1 MHNHT
6 VKTNLV
12 KRLLT
17 CLICSLILV
26 QSSFAHEG
34 ENHQHEH
41 QATAKD
47 LEAQSHSI
55 QGLLVP
61 FLLFNYLQLAYEYK
75 ISPKLGV
82 RADGVVLLSYGGSAL
97 GGSLALSYI
106 AVESRSDRASHGLE
120 LDLGVG
126 TFIGGGGHCNADL
139 YDCST
144 KSGNVLRSFVGY
156 RYQKFSGYQ
165 FRMGLSPVVTMKG
178 SWMVL
183 PEMTF
188 GVSF

>member
-17 CLICSLILV
+17 SLICSLILV

-34 ENHQHEH
+34 ENHQHEY

-61 FLLFNYLQLAYEYK
+61 FLLFNSLQLAYEYK
-75 ISPKLGV
+75 INPKLGV
-82 RADGVVLLSYGGSAL
+82 RADGIVLLSLGGSVL

-106 AVESRSDRASHGLE
+106 AAEGRSAHASHGLE

-126 TFIGGGGHCNADL
+126 TGIGGGGHCNADL
-139 YDCST
+139 NDCST
-144 KSGNVLRSFVGY
+144 KSANVLRSFVGY

-178 SWMVL
+178 NWAVL

>member
-1 MHNHT
+1 MQSYT
-6 VKTNLV
+6 VKSTIV
-12 KRLLT
+12 KGLMTSLM
-17 CLICSLILV
+17 CSLILV

-34 ENHQHEH
+34 ENHQHE
-41 QATAKD
+41 QQETVKD

-61 FLLFNYLQLAYEYK
+61 FLLYNHLQLAYEYK
-75 ISPKLGV
+75 INPKLGV
-82 RADGVVLLSYGGSAL
+82 RADGIVLLSYGGSVL

-126 TFIGGGGHCNADL
+126 TGIGGGGHCNADIN
-139 YDCST
+139 DCST
-144 KSGNVLRSFVGY
+144 KSANVLRSFVGY

-165 FRMGLSPVVTMKG
+165 FRMGLSPLVTMKG
-178 SWMVL
+178 SWVVL